1 MTTKFL
7 VLVTIVTGCAT
18 TERMSSWSGPDHRTG
33 AGTIDINPG
42 QGDPDEAKAW
52 FPRLAGEPALPT
64 ADRMRDQLLATGRDR
79 FDVGVRICVTPD
91 GAVSR
96 VDLTSTSGEQA
107 LDNVAVQDIQAWRYE
122 AFAGAPGLRT
132 CKPMSIHYVP

>member
-18 TERMSSWSGPDHRTG
+18 TERMSSWSGPEHRTG
-33 AGTIDINPG
+33 TGTLDIRPG
-42 QGDPDEAKAW
+42 HADPDEAQAW
-52 FPRLAGEPALPT
+52 FPTLASEPALPT

-91 GAVSR
+91 GSVSR
-96 VDLTSTSGEQA
+96 VDLTQTSGEQL
-107 LDNVAVQDIQAWRYE
+107 LDNMAVHDIKAWRYE
-122 AFAGAPGLRT
+122 SFAGPAGVHT
-132 CKPMSIHYVP
+132 CEPLSIRYIP